1 MRGWRAGDVLPFLL
15 APAMSAVAACSAV
28 GLLNAAAPRDGITTT
43 LDVPYAAGPRH
54 GLDIFAP
61 SGAGLPVVVFI
72 YGGGWKDGSK
82 SMYRFVGATL
92 ANRGF
97 VTVIPD
103 YRVFPQVRFP
113 DFLRDTARAM
123 AWTKANIA
131 RYGGDPNRVSL
142 MGHSAGAHIAA
153 MLTLDRQWLIA
164 VGLDP
169 DRDIDAMIGLSGP
182 YDFLPLHDPEL
193 DLIFAPARDLRRT
206 QQIAFAR
213 GGCGADAAADRNR
226 RHDGL
231 PAQQREPCRAGPG
244 ARRPGGCE
252 GIRRYRTSR
261 HYRGDILAAA
271 LAGADTGRHRC
282 VLPSA

>member
-1 MRGWRAGDVLPFLL
+1 MMSVLT
-15 APAMSAVAACSAV
+15 ACSPV

-43 LDVPYAAGPRH
+43 LDVPYAAEPRH
-54 GLDIFAP
+54 GLDIYAP

-82 SMYRFVGATL
+82 SMYRFVGAAL

-123 AWTKANIA
+123 AWTKVNIA
-131 RYGGDPNRVSL
+131 AYGGDPNRISL

-153 MLTLDRQWLIA
+153 MLTLDRQWLGA

-169 DRDIDAMIGLSGP
+169 DRDMDAMIGLSGP

-193 DLIFAPARDLRRT
+193 DLIFAPAGDLRRT
-206 QQIAFAR
+206 QPIVFAR
-213 GGCGADAAADRNR
+213 GDAVRMLLLTGTADTTVYPRNS
-226 RHDGL
+226 
-231 PAQQREPCRAGPG
+231 EN
-244 ARRPGGCE
+244 
-252 GIRRYRTSR
+252 
-261 HYRGDILAAA
+261 LAARVQA
-271 LAGADTGRHRC
+271 AGGRAVVKEFDGIGHRGIIAAISWPLRWLAPTLDEIVTFLHQHGGRK
-282 VLPSA
+282 A